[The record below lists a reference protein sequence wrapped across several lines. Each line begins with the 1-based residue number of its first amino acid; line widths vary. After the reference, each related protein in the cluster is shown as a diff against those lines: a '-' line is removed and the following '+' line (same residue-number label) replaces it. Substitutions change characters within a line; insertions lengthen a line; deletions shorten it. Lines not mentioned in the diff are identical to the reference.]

1 MEISDIFLTLV
12 GLVIA
17 MLGWFMSRLA
27 DTVNKLE
34 QNINSCQT
42 NMPLNYVL
50 KADYKT
56 EMSELKG
63 MISSQYSKID
73 QIWKHMRIGNGTD

>member
-1 MEISDIFLTLV
+1 MEMSDIFLTLV

-34 QNINSCQT
+34 HNITNCQT
-42 NMPLNYVL
+42 NMPINYVL
-50 KADYKT
+50 KEDYKT
-56 EMSELKG
+56 DMAEIKKMLSD
-63 MISSQYSKID
+63 IY
-73 QIWKHMRIGNGTD
+73 RIIREKK

>member
-12 GLVIA
+12 GVIIA

-34 QNINSCQT
+34 HNITNCQT
-42 NMPLNYVL
+42 SMPINYVL
-50 KADYKT
+50 KEDYKT
-56 EMSELKG
+56 DMAEIKKMLSD
-63 MISSQYSKID
+63 IY
-73 QIWKHMRIGNGTD
+73 RIIREKK

>member
-12 GLVIA
+12 GVIIA

-34 QNINSCQT
+34 QNINNCQT
-42 NMPLNYVL
+42 NMPINYVL
-50 KADYKT
+50 KADYKADMV
-56 EMSELKG
+56 EIKKMLG
-63 MISSQYSKID
+63 DIY
-73 QIWKHMRIGNGTD
+73 RIIREKK

>member
-1 MEISDIFLTLV
+1 MEMSDIFLTLV
-12 GLVIA
+12 GVIIA

-34 QNINSCQT
+34 QNMTNCQT

-50 KADYKT
+50 KTDYKT
-56 EMSELKG
+56 EMSELKA
-63 MISSQYSKID
+63 MLTAQSSKID
-73 QIWKHMRIGNGTD
+73 QIWKHMRIDK

>member
-42 NMPLNYVL
+42 HMPLNYVL
-50 KADYKT
+50 KEDYKT
-56 EMSELKG
+56 DMAEIKKMLSD
-63 MISSQYSKID
+63 IY
-73 QIWKHMRIGNGTD
+73 RIIREKK

>member
-12 GLVIA
+12 GVIIA

-34 QNINSCQT
+34 QNITNCQS

-50 KADYKT
+50 KTDYKI
-56 EMSELKG
+56 EMAELKG
-63 MISSQYSKID
+63 MISSQSSKID
-73 QIWKHMRIGNGTD
+73 QIWKHMRIDK

>member
-34 QNINSCQT
+34 QSMTSCQT
-42 NMPLNYVL
+42 NMPINYVL

-56 EMSELKG
+56 EMSVL
-63 MISSQYSKID
+63 
-73 QIWKHMRIGNGTD
+73 

>member
-1 MEISDIFLTLV
+1 VEISDIFLTLV

-27 DTVNKLE
+27 DTVNKLG
-34 QNINSCQT
+34 QNITNCQT

-50 KADYKT
+50 KADYKM

-63 MISSQYSKID
+63 MIGSQSKKID
-73 QIWKHMRIGNGTD
+73 QIWKHMRSDK

>member
-12 GLVIA
+12 GVIIA

-34 QNINSCQT
+34 HNITNCQT
-42 NMPLNYVL
+42 NMPINYVL
-50 KADYKT
+50 KTDYKT
-56 EMSELKG
+56 DMAEIKKMLG
-63 MISSQYSKID
+63 DIY
-73 QIWKHMRIGNGTD
+73 RIIREKK